1 MKTNIILAG
10 VGGQGI
16 LTIAAVLDT
25 AALSCDLN
33 IKQSEVHGMSQR
45 GGAVQSHVVFLIPKF
60 IQI

>member
-33 IKQSEVHGMSQR
+33 INN
-45 GGAVQSHVVFLIPKF
+45 LKF
-60 IQI
+60 TE